1 MPFNKEGRDAFKRGV
16 MSQDVPYDDT
26 ERRVQWVS
34 GWCQSK
40 RAFLGLGILSP
51 AQAGD
56 RK

>member
-26 ERRVQWVS
+26 ERRVQWVR
-34 GWCQSK
+34 GWYESK

-51 AQAGD
+51 AQAGG